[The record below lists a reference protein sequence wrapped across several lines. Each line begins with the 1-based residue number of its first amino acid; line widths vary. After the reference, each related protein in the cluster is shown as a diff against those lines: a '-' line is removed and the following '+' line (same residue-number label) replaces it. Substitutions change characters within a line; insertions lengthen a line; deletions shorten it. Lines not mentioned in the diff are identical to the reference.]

1 MSEQNAVGT
10 PGSNADMSIN
20 GNLKSHTPKDKAC
33 PFCHQQ
39 FTSSSLG
46 RHLDLYIKEK
56 NPKPADGL
64 HDIEE
69 IRKMRGS
76 ITRRQ
81 PRNSITK
88 REHSIGTPG
97 IKERRSPRPDL
108 EQEKNSSPSTKR
120 FDLKGKPHVDHRI
133 NNAKIGTFKNG
144 TSWEGPGA
152 LNNNSAQWVSDARS
166 WDGEDRDSTRR
177 PITQSRSV
185 SRKIIAK
192 TSFEQKQKMIDA
204 LDSAKAAE
212 LALRELV
219 GSLRAAKQQVQA
231 SPVLDFDPLT
241 MDFPA
246 LCLQCLLPPPTL
258 NTSTPI
264 PSPTSWSLSPP
275 DNAQYQA
282 IRNHF
287 TSIFHN
293 YRMSFSFP
301 STMPKQDIPFSIPN
315 QLVMSTDNQ
324 EMASS
329 SISAANQLELKV
341 NEHLQ
346 AIYRAWQALSPDNKT
361 EIWTISLARSIAM
374 KSNQI
379 STLKREIERLAQ
391 EAAHLR
397 QQVDEIGRIQYPRE
411 FKAVTPRT
419 THVESEI
426 ISVLGEK
433 MYGIGVENRSQ
444 GDKVDMRNRLSN
456 QANKSNILDG
466 NVQLE
471 TAVEHVISRWK
482 NVVKEVRV
490 QLGGSNDCANSE
502 KGVSAQQSLS
512 GESIGIRERNQAPNV
527 DISNEWGR
535 AGQVAKSHL
544 STTGIGS
551 DADAD
556 ADMEEEDTSSFVE
569 MVDAPP
575 VIHPQPYNQQLLH
588 QNQNH
593 HHDDHQSQSQLRN
606 HGFRINSSDG
616 SKNNS
621 IGASNSCSNGGH
633 YSPDGN

>member
-1 MSEQNAVGT
+1 MVSLFT
-10 PGSNADMSIN
+10 AD
-20 GNLKSHTPKDKAC
+20 
-33 PFCHQQ
+33 F
-39 FTSSSLG
+39 F
-46 RHLDLYIKEK
+46 R
-56 NPKPADGL
+56 
-64 HDIEE
+64 
-69 IRKMRGS
+69 
-76 ITRRQ
+76 
-81 PRNSITK
+81 
-88 REHSIGTPG
+88 
-97 IKERRSPRPDL
+97 
-108 EQEKNSSPSTKR
+108 
-120 FDLKGKPHVDHRI
+120 
-133 NNAKIGTFKNG
+133 
-144 TSWEGPGA
+144 
-152 LNNNSAQWVSDARS
+152 
-166 WDGEDRDSTRR
+166 
-177 PITQSRSV
+177 
-185 SRKIIAK
+185 
-192 TSFEQKQKMIDA
+192 
-204 LDSAKAAE
+204 
-212 LALRELV
+212 
-219 GSLRAAKQQVQA
+219 QQVQA

-301 STMPKQDIPFSIPN
+301 SATQKQDIPFSIPN
-315 QLVMSTDNQ
+315 QLVMSTENQ

-346 AIYRAWQALSPDNKT
+346 AIYRAWQALSPENKT

-379 STLKREIERLAQ
+379 STLKREVERLAQ

-397 QQVDEIGRIQYPRE
+397 QQVDELGRTQYPRE
-411 FKAVTPRT
+411 FKAVPPRT
-419 THVESEI
+419 THVEGEI

-433 MYGIGVENRSQ
+433 MYGIGVENRPQ
-444 GDKVDMRNRLSN
+444 GDKVDIRNRLSN
-456 QANKSNILDG
+456 QTNKNNILDG
-466 NVQLE
+466 NVQLD

-593 HHDDHQSQSQLRN
+593 HHDDHQPQSQIRN

-616 SKNNS
+616 NKNNS